1 MDWQSHRL
9 LYTRIDFDR
18 QRGKFTTSWQNIS
31 YYTCHASVI
40 LIQDSV
46 ISAHLELQNIVS
58 KRALNMQERGSLSE
72 KSYLQIKLFSFQ

>member
-9 LYTRIDFDR
+9 SYTRIDFDR
-18 QRGKFTTSWQNIS
+18 QQGKFTTSWRIS
-31 YYTCHASVI
+31 FYSIFLAGGI

-72 KSYLQIKLFSFQ
+72 RSYLQIKLFSFQ

>member
-1 MDWQSHRL
+1 M
-9 LYTRIDFDR
+9 F
-18 QRGKFTTSWQNIS
+18 
-31 YYTCHASVI
+31 HASVI

-72 KSYLQIKLFSFQ
+72 RSYLQIKLFSFQ